1 MTQQRSPRLP
11 RIPFARNGVTL
22 TRRALLGALAGL
34 PFIASAA
41 MAADQAMQ
49 LSDEDKADLKR
60 VAAYLDGI
68 RSLRARFQQIAST
81 GSISFGK
88 IYLRR
93 PGDLRVEYDPPVP
106 VLLVADGFW
115 VSYYDKQLDQLTQ
128 IPIEETPIW
137 FLVQNTIQFSAKIT
151 VTNIERSPGAIRL
164 TMHQTDKPDAGS
176 ASLTFADEPLELRQ
190 WKITDSQGTEV
201 EIALQDAE
209 FGGALSNDLFAVPKT
224 RRQTGATNSG
234 GKS

>member
-1 MTQQRSPRLP
+1 MRHP
-11 RIPFARNGVTL
+11 RIPRLAQISFAIS
-22 TRRALLGALAGL
+22 RRTLLGALAGL
-34 PFIASAA
+34 PFIAAA
-41 MAADQAMQ
+41 GAADPGLKLTQ
-49 LSDEDKADLKR
+49 EDKADLTR

-81 GSISFGK
+81 GGIAFGK

-93 PGDLRVEYDPPVP
+93 PGDLRVEYDPPIP

-128 IPIEETPIW
+128 IPIEDTPIW
-137 FLVQNTIQFSAKIT
+137 FLVQNTIQFTDKIT
-151 VTNIERSPGAIRL
+151 VTDIERSPGAIRL
-164 TMHQTDKPDAGS
+164 TMHQADKPDAGS

-190 WKITDSQGTEV
+190 WKIKDSQGTEV

-209 FGGALSNDLFAVPKT
+209 YGGALSNDLFARPHT
-224 RRQTGATNSG
+224 RKQTGATSG
-234 GKS
+234 GRT

>member
-1 MTQQRSPRLP
+1 MTQDPRLG
-11 RIPFARNGVTL
+11 RLSSARKPFTMS
-22 TRRALLGALAGL
+22 RRALLGALAGL

-41 MAADQAMQ
+41 GAADSAMELTDQ
-49 LSDEDKADLKR
+49 DKADLKR

-68 RSLRARFQQIAST
+68 RTMRARFQQIAST
-81 GSISFGK
+81 GGISTGK

-115 VSYYDKQLDQLTQ
+115 VSYYDSQLDQLTQ
-128 IPIEETPIW
+128 IPIEQTPIW
-137 FLVQNTIQFSAKIT
+137 FLVQNTIQFTNKIT
-151 VTNIERSPGAIRL
+151 VTDIERSPGAIRL

-201 EIALQDAE
+201 EIALQNAE
-209 FGGALSNDLFAVPKT
+209 FGGALSNDLFATPKT
-224 RRQTGATNSG
+224 RRQTGATTSG

>member
-1 MTQQRSPRLP
+1 MTHKHTPRL
-11 RIPFARNGVTL
+11 ARL
-22 TRRALLGALAGL
+22 SLSMSRRAVLGALAGL
-34 PFIASAA
+34 PFIGAA
-41 MAADQAMQ
+41 AGAADPG
-49 LSDEDKADLKR
+49 LKLTEEDKSDLKR

-88 IYLRR
+88 IYMRR
-93 PGDLRVEYDPPVP
+93 PGDLRVEYDPPIP

-128 IPIEETPIW
+128 VPIDETPIW
-137 FLVQNTIQFSAKIT
+137 FLVQNTIEFTPKIT
-151 VTNIERSPGAIRL
+151 VTSIERSPGAMRL
-164 TMHQTDKPDAGS
+164 TMYQTDKPDAGS
-176 ASLTFADEPLELRQ
+176 ASLTFADDPLELRQ
-190 WKITDSQGTEV
+190 WKIRDSQGTEV

-209 FGGALSNDLFAVPKT
+209 FGGALSNDLFARPHT
-224 RRQTGATNSG
+224 RRQTGATTG